1 MPFEFAA
8 DPAWPW
14 SLPRIGLPL
23 LAVLA
28 VLLAAV
34 TIATYRGAAPRRRVA
49 AVIAL
54 RLLALLL
61 AVLTLVQPAVAFRE
75 DLRVPSVLVFA
86 IDGSASMAI
95 ADEVDAKSRW
105 FTLQRILE
113 RLQAVLVRLR
123 NVHNVTVI
131 ITSVSVAVRTS
142 QPIA

>member
-14 SLPRIGLPL
+14 SLPRIGSPL
-23 LAVLA
+23 LAVVA
-28 VLLAAV
+28 VLLAAL
-34 TIATYRGAAPRRRVA
+34 TIATYRGAAPRRRVM

-61 AVLTLVQPAVAFRE
+61 AVLTLARPAVAFRE
-75 DLRVPSVLVFA
+75 DLRVPSVLVIA
-86 IDGSASMAI
+86 ADGSASMAI

-113 RLQAVLVRLR
+113 RCQPALDKLR
-123 NVHNVTVI
+123 DQHNVTVH
-131 ITSVSVAVRTS
+131 VHRFA
-142 QPIA
+142 